1 MNAQAEQ
8 VSSETATVV
17 QTIVDTK
24 PLETAISGSVPAVS
38 TNKETAPLPAGIV
51 NASDSIK
58 GLVNEEAAT
67 KWYKILESEANRSTG
82 LTERLFWLIRQCGQA
97 TAEDGT
103 MEWLPYERALAVAEG
118 TIRAAETQF
127 CRARKIK
134 NVNQFVNDFGVKV
147 CASYL
152 AIKSTIMGAIHDRE
166 ELITHQQLLW
176 TFEHEKEGKE
186 AKFTHQDLLNIWT
199 NHYNDNEKQK
209 GSTRFMADFRK
220 CQQSGKELES
230 KVRLAARAA
239 ETALKEAA
247 AKSQQTSTPAIS
259 GPNAGIA
266 TSGSGEKSTQLP
278 EPVLKAMNLFVNSVH
293 AAVGHLT
300 DAELSAYLM
309 SCSDALRTE
318 TERKIQIVKDKAS
331 ESGKRPIIQAETEKL
346 PEVKEL
352 IKPDYVTED
361 DWNVD
366 DSYEARLWFIE
377 NKEEYLE
384 AKAIDEQNIR
394 DFAPDEEKHGPEN
407 IHTDSSGE
415 LTLDP
420 FKETQSQ
427 PDQAVG

>member
-1 MNAQAEQ
+1 MNAQAE
-8 VSSETATVV
+8 TVV
-17 QTIVDTK
+17 QTETK
-24 PLETAISGSVPAVS
+24 VETNGLGTQSADS
-38 TNKETAPLPAGIV
+38 LPAKVEDPVAKGIAAGMG
-51 NASDSIK
+51 ASDSIK

-67 KWYKILESEANRSTG
+67 KLYKILESEANRSTG
-82 LTERLFWLIRQCGQA
+82 LTERLFWLIRSCGQV

-103 MEWLPYERALAVAEG
+103 YEWLGYERALAVAEG

-134 NVNQFVNDFGVKV
+134 NVNQFVNEFGVKV
-147 CASYL
+147 CASYM
-152 AIKSTIMGAIHDRE
+152 AIRSTIMGAIHDRE

-176 TFEHEKEGKE
+176 NFEHEKEGKE
-186 AKFTHQDLLNIWT
+186 AKFTHESLLNIWT

-220 CQQSGKELES
+220 CQQAGKELES

-239 ETALKEAA
+239 EQALKEQA

-266 TSGSGEKSTQLP
+266 TSGHNEKSTQLP

-293 AAVGHLT
+293 AAAGHLT
-300 DAELSAYLM
+300 DAELAAYLTQ
-309 SCSDALRTE
+309 CSDNLRIE
-318 TERKIQIVKDKAS
+318 TEKRIQAVKDKAS
-331 ESGKRPIIQAETEKL
+331 ESGKRPVAQAETEPL

-352 IKPDYVTED
+352 TKPDYVSED
-361 DWNVD
+361 DWNTD
-366 DSYEARLWFIE
+366 TSYEARLWFIE

-384 AKAIDEQNIR
+384 LTQQEVTLQDEQNIR

-407 IHTDSSGE
+407 IEPQQT
-415 LTLDP
+415 
-420 FKETQSQ
+420 Q